1 MPLKEKSMNL
11 AAKLKK
17 VADAARGQKGT
28 YSLNIVHADNCPARS
43 TGNIIACTCDFKV
56 TVKRKN
62 SDQTVSA
69 EKQKVSNKLAKRI
82 NEKSKKDIKH

>member
-1 MPLKEKSMNL
+1 MNL

-28 YSLNIVHADNCPARS
+28 YSLNIVHADNCPAKNG
-43 TGNIIACTCDFKV
+43 GNLIQCNCLFKV

-62 SDQTVSA
+62 SDVTVNGKTD
-69 EKQKVSNKLAKRI
+69 KQSKRDIESLA
-82 NEKSKKDIKH
+82 

>member
-28 YSLNIVHADNCPARS
+28 YSLNIVHADNCPAKNG
-43 TGNIIACTCDFKV
+43 GNLIQCNCLFKV
-56 TVKRKN
+56 TVNKKN
-62 SDQTVSA
+62 SEA
-69 EKQKVSNKLAKRI
+69 EKPQISNKLAKRI
-82 NEKSKKDIKH
+82 NEKSKKDIRH

>member
-43 TGNIIACTCDFKV
+43 TGNIIACNCDFKV
-56 TVKRKN
+56 IVNTLN
-62 SDQTVSA
+62 SDKTVNGKA
-69 EKQKVSNKLAKRI
+69 EKQSKRDKESLA
-82 NEKSKKDIKH
+82 

>member
-1 MPLKEKSMNL
+1 MPLKENKMSL
-11 AAKLKK
+11 DAKLRKI
-17 VADAARGQKGT
+17 ANTARGQKGT
-28 YSLNIVHADNCPARS
+28 YSLNIVHTDNCPAKNG
-43 TGNIIACTCDFKV
+43 GNLIQCNCLFKV

-82 NEKSKKDIKH
+82 NEKSKKDISH